1 MQFKFLKKI
10 IGILG
15 YKLVDKNLVKNN
27 RLIDKNNFFS
37 INTILEEIFKSQ
49 KINQLIQIG
58 ANDGKRFDEIN
69 KYIKKYSPHCVLVEP
84 IQLYFKQLKENYKN
98 HKNIIFEKLAISV
111 DDEIQYLF
119 KVKESKLKYYDEH
132 IKGITSFDKR
142 HLEKHGVNSSHIEKE
157 NVESITIVELINKY
171 EKKVDLLIID
181 AEGYDGKIVLDLLQ
195 KSEKFPIIIF
205 EFIHI
210 KNQIFENLI
219 DQLKKKYSIY
229 VLNEN
234 LICIPKEK
242 KIKLSIDIN

>member
-58 ANDGKRFDEIN
+58 ANDGKRFDEIS

-111 DDEIQYLF
+111 DGEIQYLF

-142 HLEKHGVNSSHIEKE
+142 HL
-157 NVESITIVELINKY
+157 